1 MPDRGTVALY
11 SQLTDVV
18 TMGASVHTPVEAAI
32 AVGRP
37 KAAEQRWFG
46 RRWGSTILGAVAVV
60 LAVITVAGLPYYAAP
75 MAARARSPLHHW
87 LRPSGYVGQT
97 AGILAALIFF
107 FLWLY
112 PFRKK
117 VRWLAFTG
125 AIAKWLDVH
134 VATALLMP
142 LIVGLH
148 AGWRFEGLIGL
159 GYAAILVVCAS
170 GVVGRYIYS
179 RIPRSKTGVELDM
192 GQVGQERRALL
203 TEIAAATKLAP
214 EEVEHRLA
222 TVPSVEEGAGLLRTF
237 AGLARDDFNRWRAV
251 HRFATDMTALD
262 KKTIRRVSQLAS
274 REAALTQQARM
285 LAATQRVF
293 RFWHV
298 AHRPFAI
305 TALVAVVVHVV
316 VVIALGATWFW

>member
-1 MPDRGTVALY
+1 MDATVSIPVDSAGT
-11 SQLTDVV
+11 TN
-18 TMGASVHTPVEAAI
+18 
-32 AVGRP
+32 R
-37 KAAEQRWFG
+37 RWFG
-46 RRWGSTILGAVAVV
+46 RRWGPAILGTVAVA
-60 LAVITVAGLPYYAAP
+60 LAVITVLSLPYYLAP
-75 MAARARSPLHHW
+75 SAVRVRSPLNRW
-87 LRPSGYVGQT
+87 LAPSGYLGQT
-97 AGILAALIFF
+97 AGIVAFLIFL
-107 FLWLY
+107 FLWMY

-125 AIAKWLDVH
+125 AVAKWLDVH
-134 VATALLMP
+134 VATAIMMP
-142 LIVGLH
+142 LIVGVH

-159 GYAAILVVCAS
+159 GYGAILVVCAS

-192 GQVGQERRALL
+192 SQVGQERRALL
-203 TEIAAATKLAP
+203 TDIAAATKLTP

-237 AGLARDDFNRWRAV
+237 AGLARDDYIRWRAV
-251 HRFATDMTALD
+251 RRFAADMSQLD
-262 KKTIRRVSQLAS
+262 RKTIRRVSKLAS
-274 REAALTQQARM
+274 RESALRQQARM

-316 VVIALGATWFW
+316 VVVVLGATWFW